1 MILLPSYTI
10 IFNINTNA
18 NPQTEIAVSNT
29 DHVKNVSFTVNPKY
43 SLKIQ
48 NPVSLTCEKI
58 ILPEPIASV
67 TNAKFVSV
75 ACSSGS
81 TIPVVEMAAT
91 VAEPCAIRSKD
102 ETIQANNIGDI
113 LEPTNICSI
122 VLPTPPSI
130 KISLNEPPAPKISII
145 IPIGII
151 AEEALSITCFI
162 VLLRRIPI
170 EYIANNSEINI
181 ATGALPIKYTILSN

>member
-1 MILLPSYTI
+1 SYTI

-113 LEPTNICSI
+113 LEPTNIRSI
-122 VLPTPPSI
+122 VFPTHI
-130 KISLNEPPAPKISII
+130 YHEITFTEPPVPT
-145 IPIGII
+145 II
-151 AEEALSITCFI
+151 AILT
-162 VLLRRIPI
+162 
-170 EYIANNSEINI
+170 IAI
-181 ATGALPIKYTILSN
+181 